1 MNEIIE
7 VQFKKNGKR
16 LRVKRQRPGGIE
28 FDERDPLERTVGIK
42 FSPDNEITRMR
53 MDSIRRIQGW
63 DPGVFKLKMGVED
76 GSILLRG
83 ANELALPEGRYRIR
97 LQIEEADSPRPQVA
111 AVAHDGRAT
120 ITIDVSMDDRSVD
133 ADLTDADES
142 ILAGTRPVPDRR
154 CASPGVGRGRESS
167 ADAPGL
173 SAQLDGVATH
183 ASESERAAS
192 TADR

>member
-76 GSILLRG
+76 G
-83 ANELALPEGRYRIR
+83 RYCSAAPTSSRCR
-97 LQIEEADSPRPQVA
+97 RADTGFDFRSRRP
-111 AVAHDGRAT
+111 T
-120 ITIDVSMDDRSVD
+120 
-133 ADLTDADES
+133 L
-142 ILAGTRPVPDRR
+142 PDRR
-154 CASPGVGRGRESS
+154 
-167 ADAPGL
+167 
-173 SAQLDGVATH
+173 
-183 ASESERAAS
+183 
-192 TADR
+192 